1 MANSTMKLFVLV
13 AIIVSITYVTPA
25 GTAQIAQAP
34 RSKDGLI
41 AHVEHNGL
49 SFAIKIDAAD
59 NRFLTIDIPRKTGFY
74 ARSSL
79 PAVRLKVLWSGDS
92 TIEGSAELM
101 PGAISMG
108 GWDEI
113 YYRFALQRHT
123 VVDDI
128 HSVTISIGDQ
138 TYTVMPF

>member
-1 MANSTMKLFVLV
+1 MKLFILV
-13 AIIVSITYVTPA
+13 AIIVSITYVAPA

-34 RSKDGLI
+34 RSKDGRI

-49 SFAIKIDAAD
+49 SFAIKIDGAD
-59 NRFLTIDIPRKTGFY
+59 DRFLTIDIPRKTGAY

-79 PAVRLKVLWSGDS
+79 PAVRLKILWSGDS
-92 TIEGSAELM
+92 TIEGPAELM
-101 PGAISMG
+101 PGAVSMG

-113 YYRFALQRHT
+113 NYRFALQRHT

-128 HSVTISIGDQ
+128 HSVTTSIGDQ